1 MSKKNLELD
10 DKVVEQL
17 LIVLRQMSH
26 AGRGIVKQMKE
37 QGAEL
42 NEGTL
47 EILAHN
53 AVVQIIYNE
62 VKKANKMYEVGELEK
77 LFALDAGGDTND

>member
-10 DKVVEQL
+10 EMVVEQL
-17 LIVLRQMSH
+17 ILVLRQMAH

-37 QGAEL
+37 QGAPLDE
-42 NEGTL
+42 NTL

-53 AVVQIIYNE
+53 AVVQIVYNE

-77 LFALDAGGDTND
+77 LFALDGGDVTND

>member
-1 MSKKNLELD
+1 MKKNLELD
-10 DKVVEQL
+10 DEVVNQL
-17 LIVLRQMSH
+17 ILVLRQMAH

-37 QGAEL
+37 QGAPLDE
-42 NEGTL
+42 NTL

-53 AVVQIIYNE
+53 AVVQIVYNE

-77 LFALDAGGDTND
+77 LFAIEAGSEIQND

>member
-10 DKVVEQL
+10 EQIVEQL

-26 AGRGIVKQMKE
+26 AGRGVVKQMKE

-53 AVVQIIYNE
+53 AVVQIVYNE